1 MTHFLALTPQAVL
14 LIALIGWNLLSF
26 AIFAFDKHAARQSLR
41 RIPERRLILLTIF
54 GGASGAYLA
63 QRFLRHKTRKPPFGW
78 LVPLMANVQLGLLVV
93 TTVLLAA

>member
-1 MTHFLALTPQAVL
+1 MTYFMALTPYTAL
-14 LIALIGWNLLSF
+14 LIALIGWNLLCF

-54 GGASGAYLA
+54 GGAGGAYVA

-78 LVPLMANVQLGLLVV
+78 LVPLMAVLQVGFLVV
-93 TTVLLAA
+93 ATVLLAA